1 MTSPP
6 RSAPFTDLDRLCA
19 DTLRLLAVD
28 MVEAAKSGHPGLP
41 LGAAHVAHVLWTRH
55 LRHSPDD
62 PSWPNRDRFI
72 LSAGHGSALLYGL
85 LHLTGYDLSMD
96 ELKAFRQWGSKTPGH
111 PEVHH
116 TPGVEVT
123 TGPLGQG
130 FANGVG
136 MAMAQRV
143 LSERYD
149 APLFDHRIFAI
160 VSDGDLME
168 GLSAEAASLAGHQRL
183 GSLVYLYDDNK
194 NSIDGATDITFSE
207 DVGARFEAYGWHVQ
221 RIDGH
226 DLDAI
231 DAAITAGVAE
241 DGRPSIICARTHI
254 GLDSPLQDS
263 SKSHGAALGKDN
275 IKALKDKIGW
285 KGAEPFHVPDEA
297 RDEYRKAVKR
307 GHELT
312 RAWAEERE
320 TWANANPESATELDR
335 VLAGDLPENLE
346 ASLPAW
352 TPSDG
357 AMMATRKASGAV
369 IQALAAQLPE
379 LVGGSADLAG
389 SNNTIMKETGFL
401 GIDPGGRNIHFGI
414 REHAM
419 GAAANG
425 MALCGLRPF
434 VATFLIFSDY
444 LRPSIR
450 LAALGQLP
458 VTYVMTHDG
467 IGVGE
472 DGPTHQPIE
481 QLSSLRAMPGLTV
494 LRPADANETREAW
507 LAAIEGRGPAL
518 LALSRQ
524 SLPVLERPAGVDAR
538 KGAYVLR
545 DPAEGT
551 PEVLL
556 IGTGSEVSLA
566 LEAADLL
573 EADGGPRTRV
583 VSMPSMELFAAQ
595 PKSYREQVLPPG
607 LKARVA
613 VEAGSTWGW
622 ERWVG
627 DAGAVVGLDRFGAS
641 APATDVYR
649 ELGITAEAVAAKG
662 HEVLGR

>member
-1 MTSPP
+1 MTSP
-6 RSAPFTDLDRLCA
+6 AFTDLDRLCA

-28 MVEAAKSGHPGLP
+28 MVESANSGHPGLP

-55 LRHSPDD
+55 LRHSPQD
-62 PSWPNRDRFI
+62 PAWPNRDRFI

-85 LHLTGYDLSMD
+85 LHLTGYDLPME
-96 ELKAFRQWGSKTPGH
+96 ELKAFRQWGSRTPGH

-143 LSERYD
+143 LAERY
-149 APLFDHRIFAI
+149 APELFDHRIFAI

-168 GLSAEAASLAGHQRL
+168 GIASEAASLAGHQRL
-183 GSLVYLYDDNK
+183 GRLVYVYDDNK
-194 NSIDGATDITFSE
+194 ISIDGSTDITFTE

-226 DLDAI
+226 DLEAI
-231 DAAITAGVAE
+231 DAAISAGVAE
-241 DGRPSIICARTHI
+241 EGRPSIICARTHI

-263 SKSHGAALGKDN
+263 SKSHGAALGPDN
-275 IKALKDKIGW
+275 VKALKDKLNWPGS
-285 KGAEPFHVPDEA
+285 EPFHVPEEA
-297 RDEYRKAVKR
+297 EAEYRKAIAAGR
-307 GHELT
+307 DAA
-312 RAWAEERE
+312 RDWASERE
-320 TWANANPESATELDR
+320 SWSAANPELAAELDR
-335 VLAGDLPENLE
+335 VLSGDLPEGLE
-346 ASLPAW
+346 AGLPSW
-352 TPSDG
+352 TAADG
-357 AMMATRKASGAV
+357 PMATRKSSGAV
-369 IQALAAQLPE
+369 IQALAARMPE

-389 SNNTIMKETGFL
+389 SNNTTMKETGFL
-401 GIDPGGRNIHFGI
+401 GIDEGGRNVHFGI

-419 GAAANG
+419 GAVGNA
-425 MALCGLRPF
+425 MALSGLRPF

-458 VTYVMTHDG
+458 VVYVMTHDG

-507 LAAIEGRGPAL
+507 LAALEGRGPAL

-524 SLPVLERPAGVDAR
+524 NLPVLDRPDGSDAR

-545 DPAEGT
+545 DPEGGA
-551 PEVLL
+551 PELVL

-566 LEAADLL
+566 LEAAALI
-573 EADGGPRTRV
+573 EAGGGPRTRV
-583 VSMPSMELFAAQ
+583 VSMPSSELFSAQ
-595 PKSYREQVLPPG
+595 P
-607 LKARVA
+607 
-613 VEAGSTWGW
+613 
-622 ERWVG
+622 
-627 DAGAVVGLDRFGAS
+627 AS
-641 APATDVYR
+641 YR
-649 ELGITAEAVAAKG
+649 ELGMTAEAVAGAAR
-662 HEVLGR
+662 EVLDRL

>member
-1 MTSPP
+1 MTSP
-6 RSAPFTDLDRLCA
+6 AFTDLDRLCA

-28 MVEAAKSGHPGLP
+28 MVEAANSGHPGLP

-55 LRHSPDD
+55 LRHSPQD
-62 PSWPNRDRFI
+62 PAWPNRDRFI

-85 LHLTGYDLSMD
+85 LHLTGYDLPME
-96 ELKAFRQWGSKTPGH
+96 ELKAFRQWGSRTPGH

-143 LSERYD
+143 LAERY
-149 APLFDHRIFAI
+149 APELFDHRIFAI

-168 GLSAEAASLAGHQRL
+168 GIASEAASLAGHQRL
-183 GSLVYLYDDNK
+183 GRLVYVYDDNK
-194 NSIDGATDITFSE
+194 ISIDGSTDITFTE

-226 DLDAI
+226 DLEAI
-231 DAAITAGVAE
+231 DAAISAGVAE
-241 DGRPSIICARTHI
+241 EGRPSIICARTHI

-263 SKSHGAALGKDN
+263 SKSHGAALGPDN
-275 IKALKDKIGW
+275 VKALKDKLNWPGS
-285 KGAEPFHVPDEA
+285 EPFHVPEEA
-297 RDEYRKAVKR
+297 EAEYRKAIAAGR
-307 GHELT
+307 DAA
-312 RAWAEERE
+312 RDWASERE
-320 TWANANPESATELDR
+320 SWSAANPELAAELDR
-335 VLAGDLPENLE
+335 VLSGDLPEGLE
-346 ASLPAW
+346 AGLPSW
-352 TPSDG
+352 TAADG
-357 AMMATRKASGAV
+357 PMATRKSSGAV
-369 IQALAAQLPE
+369 IQALAARMPE

-389 SNNTIMKETGFL
+389 SNNTTMKETGFL
-401 GIDPGGRNIHFGI
+401 GIDEGGRNVHFGI

-419 GAAANG
+419 GAVGNA
-425 MALCGLRPF
+425 MALSGLRPF

-458 VTYVMTHDG
+458 VVYVMTHDG

-507 LAAIEGRGPAL
+507 LAALEGRGPAL

-524 SLPVLERPAGVDAR
+524 NLPVLDRPDGADAR

-545 DPAEGT
+545 DPEGGA
-551 PEVLL
+551 PELVL

-566 LEAADLL
+566 LEAAALI
-573 EADGGPRTRV
+573 EAGGGPRTRV
-583 VSMPSMELFAAQ
+583 VSMPSSELFSAQ
-595 PKSYREQVLPPG
+595 PASYREQVLPAA

-613 VEAGSTWGW
+613 VEAGSSWGW

-641 APATDVYR
+641 APAKDVYR
-649 ELGITAEAVAAKG
+649 ELGMTAEAVAGAAR
-662 HEVLGR
+662 EVLDRL